1 MNQLS
6 SHKHEKVKRYIPLAE
21 GGVKIVSESYY
32 EELSGMVE
40 EIEKPVLTSF
50 NTLKHDVELAV
61 DKHFIQDKTTK
72 LVITLELKNGEPRL
86 KKKWTTLKKNYKH
99 R

>member
-1 MNQLS
+1 MSLS
-6 SHKHEKVKRYIPLAE
+6 TPKHQKITKYVPLKE
-21 GGVKIVSESYY
+21 GGIKIVSESYY
-32 EELSGMVE
+32 EELSGLVE

-61 DKHFIQDKTTK
+61 DKHFIQDKSAK
-72 LVITLELKNGEPRL
+72 LVLTIELKNGEPRL
-86 KKKWTTLKKNYKH
+86 KKKWVTLRQNFKH